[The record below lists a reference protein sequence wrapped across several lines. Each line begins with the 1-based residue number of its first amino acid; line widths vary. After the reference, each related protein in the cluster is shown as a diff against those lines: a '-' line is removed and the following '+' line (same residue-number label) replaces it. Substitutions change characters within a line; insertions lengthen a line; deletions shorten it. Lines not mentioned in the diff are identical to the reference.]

1 TAFMRLTLRRTLE
14 RFGHEVVGEAADG
27 EEAVQLYQELRPDLV
42 TRDITMPKM
51 DGITAIREIR
61 KIDPRAKII
70 VCSAMGQKAMV
81 IEALE
86 AWAQGF
92 LVEPFDTERRREAMR
107 RLNGAVEGRVGEG
120 LWKRSNRLAC
130 GRWTPLG
137 PGMPRGPC
145 QSFTV

>member
-1 TAFMRLTLRRTLE
+1 MWVLVVDDTAFMRLTLRRTLE

-42 TRDITMPKM
+42 TMDITMPKM

-70 VCSAMGQKAMV
+70 VCSAMGQKPMV

-86 AWAQGF
+86 AGAQDF
-92 LVEPFDTERRREAMR
+92 
-107 RLNGAVEGRVGEG
+107 
-120 LWKRSNRLAC
+120 W
-130 GRWTPLG
+130 
-137 PGMPRGPC
+137 
-145 QSFTV
+145 